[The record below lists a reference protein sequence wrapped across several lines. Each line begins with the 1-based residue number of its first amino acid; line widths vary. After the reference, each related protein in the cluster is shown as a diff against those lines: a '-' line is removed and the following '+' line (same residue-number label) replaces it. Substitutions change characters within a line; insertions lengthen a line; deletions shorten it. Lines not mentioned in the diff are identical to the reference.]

1 MKNIFIYIIILLLNS
16 CSSKSSISKI
26 SVVHQIN
33 TTLDYEDGLRAK
45 CTKESLNNY
54 RYQNNNNYR
63 MGWLNGDKNC

>member
-1 MKNIFIYIIILLLNS
+1 MKNIFISIIVLLVNS

-26 SVVHQIN
+26 SVVNPIN

-45 CTKESLNNY
+45 CNKEALNNY

-63 MGWLNGDKNC
+63 NGWLNGTKDC